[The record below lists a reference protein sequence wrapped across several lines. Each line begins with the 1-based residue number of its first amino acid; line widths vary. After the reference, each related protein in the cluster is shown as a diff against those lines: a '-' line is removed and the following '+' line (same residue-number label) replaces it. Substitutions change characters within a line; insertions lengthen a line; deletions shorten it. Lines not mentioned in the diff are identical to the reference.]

1 MNNKDLK
8 TQIEEKLKTV
18 YDPEFPMIDIYT
30 LGLIYNVK
38 VEETEKIIRILM
50 SFTTPACPMAEM
62 IQEMIKNAVIE
73 VVPDFEV
80 MLTITFD
87 PMRSPNMIRD
97 DDLKKM
103 FDM

>member
-103 FDM
+103 FDI